1 MMKTNDYK
9 RNFYNVYV
17 YNIYDKIKF
26 LKNLIIEFK
35 KLLNEKINKPLVI
48 SGPSAVGK
56 DTMINRLIIKYP
68 DVINKLPSYTTR
80 PKREGEI
87 EGKDYYFVSK
97 EKFLKMKDEGMLF
110 GIQEYNN
117 NFYASNKKELKE
129 ALEENKKIIVLN
141 YNIETAY
148 AVKDEID
155 FNFVALLPP
164 NEDELRKR
172 LIKRAIIN
180 IFGLF
185 MSIVISLYKTAFL
198 LFFFNFFVCS
208 LILSPF
214 CGFFSVVA
222 DYLHEQALQGAL
234 FSVEA
239 AYKNVCLDK

>member
-1 MMKTNDYK
+1 MKTNDYK
-9 RNFYNVYV
+9 KNFFNVYV
-17 YNIYDKIKF
+17 YNIYEKIKL

-117 NFYASNKKELKE
+117 NFYASNKKELKD
-129 ALEENKKIIVLN
+129 ALEENKKIIILN

-172 LIKRAIIN
+172 LIKRKTKTEEIEDRMAN
-180 IFGLF
+180 
-185 MSIVISLYKTAFL
+185 SIKEISLINEANFINYRLVNDDEEMTFNKL
-198 LFFFNFFVCS
+198 EKYLKEIYPQFFN
-208 LILSPF
+208 
-214 CGFFSVVA
+214 
-222 DYLHEQALQGAL
+222 
-234 FSVEA
+234 
-239 AYKNVCLDK
+239 

>member
-1 MMKTNDYK
+1 MKTNDYK
-9 RNFYNVYV
+9 KNFFNVYV
-17 YNIYDKIKF
+17 YNIYEKIKL

-97 EKFLKMKDEGMLF
+97 EKFLKMKDEGKLF

-117 NFYASNKKELKE
+117 NFYASNKKELKD
-129 ALEENKKIIVLN
+129 ALEENKKIIILN

-172 LIKRAIIN
+172 LIKRKTKTEQTENRMAN
-180 IFGLF
+180 
-185 MSIVISLYKTAFL
+185 SIKEISLINEANFINYRLVNDDEEMTFNKL
-198 LFFFNFFVCS
+198 EKYLKEIYPQFFN
-208 LILSPF
+208 
-214 CGFFSVVA
+214 
-222 DYLHEQALQGAL
+222 
-234 FSVEA
+234 
-239 AYKNVCLDK
+239 

>member
-1 MMKTNDYK
+1 MKTNDYK
-9 RNFYNVYV
+9 KNFFNGIKLKFNLYV
-17 YNIYDKIKF
+17 YNINDKIKL

-117 NFYASNKKELKE
+117 NFYASNKKELKD
-129 ALEENKKIIVLN
+129 ALEENKKIIILN

-172 LIKRAIIN
+172 LIKRKTKTEEIEDRMAN
-180 IFGLF
+180 
-185 MSIVISLYKTAFL
+185 SIKEISLINEANFINYRLVNDDEEMTFNKL
-198 LFFFNFFVCS
+198 EKYLKEIYPQFFN
-208 LILSPF
+208 
-214 CGFFSVVA
+214 
-222 DYLHEQALQGAL
+222 
-234 FSVEA
+234 
-239 AYKNVCLDK
+239 

>member
-1 MMKTNDYK
+1 MKTNDYK
-9 RNFYNVYV
+9 KNFFNVYV
-17 YNIYDKIKF
+17 YNINDKIKL

-110 GIQEYNN
+110 GFQEYNN

-172 LIKRAIIN
+172 LIKRKTKTEEIEDRMAN
-180 IFGLF
+180 
-185 MSIVISLYKTAFL
+185 SIKEISLINEANFINYRLVNDDEEMTFNKL
-198 LFFFNFFVCS
+198 EKYLKEIYPQFFN
-208 LILSPF
+208 
-214 CGFFSVVA
+214 
-222 DYLHEQALQGAL
+222 
-234 FSVEA
+234 
-239 AYKNVCLDK
+239 

>member
-1 MMKTNDYK
+1 MKTNDYK
-9 RNFYNVYV
+9 RNFYNVYA
-17 YNIYDKIKF
+17 YNIYDKIKL
-26 LKNLIIEFK
+26 LKNHIIEIK

-97 EKFLKMKDEGMLF
+97 EKFLKMKDEGKLF

-129 ALEENKKIIVLN
+129 ALEENKKITILN

-172 LIKRAIIN
+172 LIKRKTKTEEIEDKMAN
-180 IFGLF
+180 
-185 MSIVISLYKTAFL
+185 SIKEISLINEANFINYRLVNDDEEMTFNKL
-198 LFFFNFFVCS
+198 EKYLKEIYPQFFN
-208 LILSPF
+208 
-214 CGFFSVVA
+214 
-222 DYLHEQALQGAL
+222 
-234 FSVEA
+234 
-239 AYKNVCLDK
+239 

>member
-1 MMKTNDYK
+1 MKTNDYK
-9 RNFYNVYV
+9 KNFFNVYV
-17 YNIYDKIKF
+17 YNIYEKIKL

-97 EKFLKMKDEGMLF
+97 EKFLKMKDEGKLF

-117 NFYASNKKELKE
+117 NFYASNKKELKD
-129 ALEENKKIIVLN
+129 ALKENKKIIILN

-172 LIKRAIIN
+172 LIKRKTKTEEIEDRMAN
-180 IFGLF
+180 
-185 MSIVISLYKTAFL
+185 SIKEISLINEANFINYRLVNDDEEMTFNKL
-198 LFFFNFFVCS
+198 EKYLKEIYPQFFN
-208 LILSPF
+208 
-214 CGFFSVVA
+214 
-222 DYLHEQALQGAL
+222 
-234 FSVEA
+234 
-239 AYKNVCLDK
+239 

>member
-1 MMKTNDYK
+1 MITKK
-9 RNFYNVYV
+9 NFFNVYF
-17 YNIYDKIKF
+17 YNIYDKIKL

-97 EKFLKMKDEGMLF
+97 EKFLKMKDEGKLF

-117 NFYASNKKELKE
+117 NFYASNKKELKD
-129 ALEENKKIIVLN
+129 ALEENKKIIILN

-172 LIKRAIIN
+172 LIKRKTKTEEIEDRMAN
-180 IFGLF
+180 
-185 MSIVISLYKTAFL
+185 SIKEISLINEANFINYRLVNDDEEMTFNKL
-198 LFFFNFFVCS
+198 EKYLKEIYPQFFN
-208 LILSPF
+208 
-214 CGFFSVVA
+214 
-222 DYLHEQALQGAL
+222 
-234 FSVEA
+234 
-239 AYKNVCLDK
+239 

>member
-1 MMKTNDYK
+1 MKTNDYK
-9 RNFYNVYV
+9 RNFYNVYA
-17 YNIYDKIKF
+17 YNIYDKIKL

-117 NFYASNKKELKE
+117 NFYASNKKELKD
-129 ALEENKKIIVLN
+129 ALEENKKIIILN

-172 LIKRAIIN
+172 LIKRKTKTEEIEDRMAN
-180 IFGLF
+180 
-185 MSIVISLYKTAFL
+185 SIKEISLINEANFINYRLVNDDEEMTFNKL
-198 LFFFNFFVCS
+198 EKYLKEIYPQFFN
-208 LILSPF
+208 
-214 CGFFSVVA
+214 
-222 DYLHEQALQGAL
+222 
-234 FSVEA
+234 
-239 AYKNVCLDK
+239 

>member
-1 MMKTNDYK
+1 MKTNDYK
-9 RNFYNVYV
+9 KNFFNGIKLKFNLYV
-17 YNIYDKIKF
+17 YNIYEKIKL

-97 EKFLKMKDEGMLF
+97 EKFLKMKDEGKLF

-117 NFYASNKKELKE
+117 NFYASNKKELKD
-129 ALEENKKIIVLN
+129 ALEENKKIIILN

-172 LIKRAIIN
+172 LIKRKTKTEEIEDRMAN
-180 IFGLF
+180 
-185 MSIVISLYKTAFL
+185 SIKEISLINEANFINYRLVNDDEEMTFNKL
-198 LFFFNFFVCS
+198 EKYLKEIYPQFFN
-208 LILSPF
+208 
-214 CGFFSVVA
+214 
-222 DYLHEQALQGAL
+222 
-234 FSVEA
+234 
-239 AYKNVCLDK
+239 

>member
-1 MMKTNDYK
+1 MKTNDYK
-9 RNFYNVYV
+9 KNFFNVYV
-17 YNIYDKIKF
+17 YNIYEKIKL

-97 EKFLKMKDEGMLF
+97 EKFLKMKDEGKLF

-117 NFYASNKKELKE
+117 NFYASNKKEIKD
-129 ALEENKKIIVLN
+129 ALEENKKIIILN

-172 LIKRAIIN
+172 LIKRKTKTEEIEDRMAN
-180 IFGLF
+180 
-185 MSIVISLYKTAFL
+185 SIKEISLINEANFINYRLVNDDEEMTFNKL
-198 LFFFNFFVCS
+198 EKYLKEIYPQFFN
-208 LILSPF
+208 
-214 CGFFSVVA
+214 
-222 DYLHEQALQGAL
+222 
-234 FSVEA
+234 
-239 AYKNVCLDK
+239 

>member
-1 MMKTNDYK
+1 MKTNDYK
-9 RNFYNVYV
+9 KNFFNVYV
-17 YNIYDKIKF
+17 YNIYEKIKL

-129 ALEENKKIIVLN
+129 ALKENKKIIILN

-155 FNFVALLPP
+155 FNFIALLPP

-172 LIKRAIIN
+172 LIKRKTKTEEIEDRMAN
-180 IFGLF
+180 
-185 MSIVISLYKTAFL
+185 SIKEISLINEANFINYRLVNDDEEMTFNKL
-198 LFFFNFFVCS
+198 EKYLKEIYPQFFN
-208 LILSPF
+208 
-214 CGFFSVVA
+214 
-222 DYLHEQALQGAL
+222 
-234 FSVEA
+234 
-239 AYKNVCLDK
+239 